1 MISVYKQFLTIQMY
15 LCTYF
20 NTYYISNRNLHV
32 PPVVLVLSKRLLKA
46 MQMKVEMGE
55 QAQIQMIHGHMTLNL
70 MQNKRLVNS
79 IYQGSSWGRGAMS
92 NITDLY

>member
-1 MISVYKQFLTIQMY
+1 MY

-20 NTYYISNRNLHV
+20 NTYYISNRNSHV
-32 PPVVLVLSKRLLKA
+32 PPVVPVLSKRLLKA

-79 IYQGSSWGRGAMS
+79 IYQGSSWGRGGNVKHHRS
-92 NITDLY
+92 LLTPISK